1 MKILHLATFLQGG
14 AGRVIVD
21 LVREQHRNGH
31 EVTVVVSGSG
41 APGYGNYQAY
51 LDEIASLGVP
61 LRLVDS
67 MFERTHAPN
76 LAVVSALDE
85 MFRPGQEPQ
94 VIHTH
99 AAIPSLVALLFAGA
113 RRTRVGILQT
123 MHGWGMVKTA
133 DQVATDVTVLNLV
146 DRVVVPS
153 AHSAR
158 MLVSLGVA
166 PSRITLVPYGVR
178 PEAPAEPDER
188 DQDTLHEMARAR
200 RNGRFVVACVGTF
213 GPRKNQVLL
222 VEAIARLIDTPVFC
236 VFVGDGD
243 EAMLQAAIAEHQ
255 VGSRV
260 RVHGYSRAARR
271 LAAAADLL
279 VLPSQS
285 EGQPIAVLEA
295 FCDGTLVAV
304 SDIPEL
310 VELVSDG
317 LTGFTCAAGRADALA
332 ETIAAVWTLPNSTR
346 RAVRERARARYAAH
360 FTVTAMADHY
370 AALYQTLPETPRS
383 DGRRRES
390 PAA

>member
-1 MKILHLATFLQGG
+1 VRILHLATFLQGG

-21 LVREQHRNGH
+21 LVREQHRAGH
-31 EVTVVVSGSG
+31 EVTVVASGSG

-51 LDEIASLGVP
+51 LEDLAALGISV
-61 LRLVDS
+61 RLVDS
-67 MFERTHAPN
+67 MFERSHAPN
-76 LAVVSALDE
+76 LAVVAALDE
-85 MFRPGQEPQ
+85 MFRPGYEPH
-94 VIHTH
+94 VIHAH
-99 AAIPSLVALLFAGA
+99 AAIPSLVALLFAGS
-113 RRTRVGILQT
+113 RRTRISILQT

-146 DRVVVPS
+146 DRVAVPS

-158 MLVSLGVA
+158 MLASLGVA

-178 PEAPAEPDER
+178 SEMSEPDDR
-188 DQDTLHEMARAR
+188 DQDTLLEMTRAR
-200 RNGRFVVACVGTF
+200 HNGKFVVACVGTI
-213 GPRKNQVLL
+213 GTRKNQSLL
-222 VEAIARLIDTPVFC
+222 VEAIARLTDTPVLC

-243 EAMLQAAIAEHQ
+243 DQELRAAVAAHQ
-255 VGSRV
+255 MQDRV

-271 LAAAADLL
+271 LAAGADLL

-310 VELVSDG
+310 VELVEDG
-317 LTGFTCAAGRADALA
+317 LTGFTFTTGRAAALA
-332 ETIAAVWTLPNSTR
+332 DAIAGIASMPNSTR
-346 RAVRERARARYAAH
+346 RAVRARARARYSAH
-360 FTVTAMADHY
+360 FTVSAMADHY
-370 AALYQTLPETPRS
+370 VSIYQTLPDTPHA